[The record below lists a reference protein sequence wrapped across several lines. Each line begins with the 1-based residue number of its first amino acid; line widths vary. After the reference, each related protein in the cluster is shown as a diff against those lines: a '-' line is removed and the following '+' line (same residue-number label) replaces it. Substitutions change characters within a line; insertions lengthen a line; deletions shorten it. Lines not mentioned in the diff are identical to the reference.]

1 MCFIC
6 DQESS
11 SSDEESEE
19 SDEDDDNDFPPGYKD
34 KKAFVK
40 SLRADAIV
48 SSGLNLSRKWV
59 TLIFKMFMIN
69 LNTVPAPCPRQFSYL
84 DFLVRTVGKQL
95 VVRDTTY

>member
-48 SSGLNLSRKWV
+48 SSGLNLSRK
-59 TLIFKMFMIN
+59 
-69 LNTVPAPCPRQFSYL
+69 
-84 DFLVRTVGKQL
+84 
-95 VVRDTTY
+95 